1 MKIVLLAI
9 AVLSVVVTDVVHVQ
23 GQTPPRTKCTTLDD
37 CAGGEYCSTVDG
49 TCILNGD
56 CTTVEDC
63 TDNFDNIYASTMC
76 IGTMYCIEDAG
87 LPGKC
92 HNICMDTPALCSA
105 YEYCADEDLEA
116 NCCPDEEGK
125 FLACCAGI
133 ANDDAASD
141 DEDDAAASTSED
153 AAASDPEDP
162 CIANEDCAAGEYCS
176 TVDGTCL
183 MNGQCASNEDCD
195 NVGNLFTAVMC
206 VGTMYCV
213 EGAAAGLPRTCSKI
227 CDGTPKECSAYEAC
241 AGLDGA
247 CCPDKEG
254 EFLSCCSEEPPPAS
268 AECSA
273 FEACAELEGA
283 CCPDKE
289 GEFLTCC
296 QGIPNDEEEESP
308 DDGSGGDGGM
318 NPIDPEFAVDSPVDP
333 EFAVDSPVDP
343 DFGVAPPVDPEFGVD
358 PPQGCEADTDCE
370 ADKEYCGQGTC
381 ISKGMCI
388 VDEDCM
394 NTANAP
400 YADKKCRG
408 YKFCNE
414 FKECDRMCGEPC
426 PGGTGAEETE
436 CTVTGCDTKIL
447 CPNSVSC
454 TPDYCQDCK
463 GMYFDPLGMVID
475 GCGVTITDDG
485 ADHDSRDHSEDVSAS
500 SAAPTSADAP
510 QDGSTTASSPPTS
523 ATENDEE
530 KEEKQ
535 NDKKDDEEKEEK
547 QNDKKNDEEK
557 EEKDDAAA
565 ATTTMTTDTK
575 VADASADTTSTDP
588 SSTDEITVI
597 VPTGTTASADTTIAD
612 PSSTG
617 EAIGEGTTYV
627 SGSVSIVGL
636 GRTIGSVAI
645 VVLAAITAVLSL

>member
-1 MKIVLLAI
+1 
-9 AVLSVVVTDVVHVQ
+9 
-23 GQTPPRTKCTTLDD
+23 
-37 CAGGEYCSTVDG
+37 
-49 TCILNGD
+49 
-56 CTTVEDC
+56 
-63 TDNFDNIYASTMC
+63 
-76 IGTMYCIEDAG
+76 
-87 LPGKC
+87 
-92 HNICMDTPALCSA
+92 
-105 YEYCADEDLEA
+105 
-116 NCCPDEEGK
+116 
-125 FLACCAGI
+125 
-133 ANDDAASD
+133 
-141 DEDDAAASTSED
+141 
-153 AAASDPEDP
+153 
-162 CIANEDCAAGEYCS
+162 
-176 TVDGTCL
+176 
-183 MNGQCASNEDCD
+183 
-195 NVGNLFTAVMC
+195 
-206 VGTMYCV
+206 
-213 EGAAAGLPRTCSKI
+213 
-227 CDGTPKECSAYEAC
+227 
-241 AGLDGA
+241 
-247 CCPDKEG
+247 
-254 EFLSCCSEEPPPAS
+254 
-268 AECSA
+268 
-273 FEACAELEGA
+273 
-283 CCPDKE
+283 
-289 GEFLTCC
+289 
-296 QGIPNDEEEESP
+296 
-308 DDGSGGDGGM
+308 
-318 NPIDPEFAVDSPVDP
+318 
-333 EFAVDSPVDP
+333 
-343 DFGVAPPVDPEFGVD
+343 VD

-547 QNDKKNDEEK
+547 QNDKKDDEEK
-557 EEKDDAAA
+557 EEKQNDKKDDEEKVEKGDAAA
-565 ATTTMTTDTK
+565 ATT
-575 VADASADTTSTDP
+575 
-588 SSTDEITVI
+588 STDEITVI

-612 PSSTG
+612 ASSTG

>member
-133 ANDDAASD
+133 PNDDAASD

-153 AAASDPEDP
+153 AAASDPEEVDLEVVVV
-162 CIANEDCAAGEYCS
+162 IEEVD
-176 TVDGTCL
+176 TV
-183 MNGQCASNEDCD
+183 
-195 NVGNLFTAVMC
+195 AVPD
-206 VGTMYCV
+206 VVV
-213 EGAAAGLPRTCSKI
+213 EEEKGA
-227 CDGTPKECSAYEAC
+227 ECSAYDAC
-241 AGLDGA
+241 DGLDGA
-247 CCPDKEG
+247 CCPDEEG

-343 DFGVAPPVDPEFGVD
+343 GFGVDPPIDPGFGVD
-358 PPQGCEADTDCE
+358 PPQGCESDTDCE
-370 ADKEYCGQGTC
+370 LDKEYCGQGTC

-547 QNDKKNDEEK
+547 QNDKKDDEEK
-557 EEKDDAAA
+557 EEKQNDKKDDEEKVEKGDAAA
-565 ATTTMTTDTK
+565 ATT
-575 VADASADTTSTDP
+575 
-588 SSTDEITVI
+588 STDEITVI